1 MKTLGFHRLCSRFA
15 ILISLGFALNAH
27 AQVTPTPD
35 ASQLKSWP
43 ETFYQ
48 SVANQANELE
58 YRFANALFDGG
69 TQFDLF
75 SGDLAQNLRFSSQ
88 VVREVY
94 NNYDLINSWTVIDRF
109 RVRLDPSVGLVSLS
123 SLNAITNSL
132 SALPFADIHLG
143 AGGMLEVRDIKQVTP
158 DKINS
163 VNSRDETPPTT
174 SIDDI
179 QELNPYLNTG
189 IIDSPVRVKLYKV
202 LNPVAIP
209 FKIPFSR
216 KDLRPMNKGEVISYN
231 LSGVLGFGGSLGFR
245 LVSKSLLSF
254 GPELSIET
262 HLNGE
267 YQISIMKQ
275 DERYAKVRVS
285 KLQGRG
291 YSAHTQVGIQ
301 LNDIYKGF
309 FIFKGKALEQHLGEV
324 SASIVPFELS
334 LQFNHS
340 KEVDF
345 GYRYNLDS
353 QTGREAFH
361 RAVLGS
367 FILSE
372 EAAIADQ
379 NLSNPS
385 VSKLFTRSTQQNG
398 SSRFAGIDMGWL
410 IKLGRTKSNQA
421 LATEIQLPD
430 GTRHIF
436 RSTEEKKTDSRFL
449 WKGSSKDSHQLSV
462 VVDKE
467 AFLNGQPG
475 AVLITSENVIEDG
488 SCSGKEMNE
497 YASEVETFFKEGK
510 IFPEFPNRIP
520 DDNNPHV
527 NKKAFYGRS
536 SFYYGYTIKDQGVE
550 WLLNQ
555 AWSDFDARARLNH
568 IHFDYDSFLAA
579 KKAYLERNPEALEI
593 HLTHLLKGNRRLN
606 EISRFLT
613 VGMKEDSYEKFLVA
627 QNASFGTIQKR
638 GHITLPLDQLL
649 QATEQQ
655 MGLQNDTVRS
665 VADPEAHVSDLRAET
680 GSDHK
685 TIISFNLNKIPEFLY
700 FRMNP
705 LLRHKNSPNVTELIF
720 FNRNQ
725 RFKVGENTLVLDE
738 NSTDTLTRDLSSK
751 LKPSELVEFTTGF
764 SQHGSAWGYGAS
776 VQFRAPSKAK

>member
-1 MKTLGFHRLCSRFA
+1 MKCLGLRQLRSTFA
-15 ILISLGFALNAH
+15 ILISLGFALAAR
-27 AQVTPTPD
+27 AQVPPPSD
-35 ASQLKSWP
+35 SVQVKSWP

-48 SVANQANELE
+48 SVSNQAGELE

-94 NNYDLINSWTVIDRF
+94 NNYDLINSWTVVDRF
-109 RVRLDPSVGLVSLS
+109 RVRLDPSLGLVSLS
-123 SLNAITNSL
+123 SLNAITHSV

-216 KDLRPMNKGEVISYN
+216 RDLRSMSKGEVISYN
-231 LSGVLGFGGSLGFR
+231 LSGLMGFGGSLGFR
-245 LVSKSLLSF
+245 LVSKSLLSL
-254 GPELSIET
+254 GPELSMET

-267 YQISIMKQ
+267 YQISILKQ

-291 YSAHTQVGIQ
+291 YSAHTQVGVQ
-301 LNDIYKGF
+301 FNDIYKGF
-309 FIFKGKALEQHLGEV
+309 FIFKGKALEQHLGAV
-324 SASIVPFELS
+324 SASLVPFELN
-334 LQFNHS
+334 LQFNQS

-345 GYRYNLDS
+345 GYRYDLES

-372 EAAIADQ
+372 EAAIEDQ
-379 NLSNPS
+379 NLSTPS
-385 VSKLFTRSTQQNG
+385 VSKLFTRASQQTG
-398 SSRFAGIDMGWL
+398 SSRSAGINMGWL
-410 IKLGRTKSNQA
+410 IKLGRTKNNQA

-436 RSTEEKKTDSRFL
+436 RSTEQKKSESRFL
-449 WKGSSKDSHQLSV
+449 WKGLTKDSHQLSV

-467 AFLNGQPG
+467 AFLNAKPG

-497 YASEVETFFKEGK
+497 YASEVEGFFNEGK
-510 IFPEFPNRIP
+510 IFPDFPNQIP
-520 DDNNPHV
+520 DDNNPHDY
-527 NKKAFYGRS
+527 KKAFYGRS

-550 WLLNQ
+550 WILNQ
-555 AWSDFDARARLNH
+555 TWSDLDARARKAR
-568 IHFDYDSFLAA
+568 IHFHQESFLAA
-579 KKAYLERNPEALEI
+579 QKAYLERNPEELEKQ
-593 HLTHLLKGNRRLN
+593 LTRFLKNNHRLN

-613 VGMKEDSYEKFLVA
+613 VGMKEESYEKFLVA

-638 GHITLPLDQLL
+638 GYITLPLDQLL
-649 QATEQQ
+649 QVSEQQ

-665 VADPEAHVSDLRAET
+665 VADPEARVSDLHAET
-680 GSDHK
+680 GPDHK
-685 TIISFNLNKIPEFLY
+685 TVIKFTLSKIPEFLF

-705 LLRHKNSPNVTELIF
+705 ILRHKNSPNVTELIF

-725 RFKVGENTLVLDE
+725 RFKVGENTIILDE

-776 VQFRAPSKAK
+776 VQFRTPSKAK